1 MTLQNLNQKLRGLLH
16 EEDGQTTTEYILMLL
31 VAVTVIMQFK
41 KRLGLVVAALFGQL
55 DVKMGKVGEDMDF

>member
-1 MTLQNLNQKLRGLLH
+1 MNLQAMNAKLLSLVH

-41 KRLGLVVAALFGQL
+41 KRLGAILGALFGNI
-55 DVKMGKVGEDMDF
+55 DTKMTSVNQEMDF